1 MQSPGI
7 VFFIKSRKVIIYLT
21 VLLISS
27 EICILAGV
35 NFLQLRHKMSVTE
48 LYLLTFSNTAGKHGC
63 RIMIETSE
71 LTRGNDVFLLSHKSQ
86 LLNCTYLCFSDPDR
100 VVG

>member
-7 VFFIKSRKVIIYLT
+7 VFVIKSINVIIYLT

-35 NFLQLRHKMSVTE
+35 NFLQLRQKMSVTE
-48 LYLLTFSNTAGKHGC
+48 FYLLTFSNTAGNMGA
-63 RIMIETSE
+63 
-71 LTRGNDVFLLSHKSQ
+71 G
-86 LLNCTYLCFSDPDR
+86 
-100 VVG
+100 